1 MLDMNEKWYVVGG
14 GMSCMTIADW
24 ARENDLAIDNSTTIE
39 IGDTNLYQ
47 LDVTKGD
54 DLSVVHVKFGKTP
67 DKLMNGQREI
77 GTVRH
82 DFFLHCMVITPKIRD
97 R

>member
-1 MLDMNEKWYVVGG
+1 MLDVNEKWYVAGG
-14 GMSCMTIADW
+14 GLSCMTIADW
-24 ARENDLAIDNSTTIE
+24 ARENDLSIDNSTMITIGE
-39 IGDTNLYQ
+39 TNLYQ

-54 DLSVVHVKFGKTP
+54 DLSIAHMKFGRTA
-67 DKLMNGQREI
+67 DKLMNGKREV

-82 DFFLHCMVITPKIRD
+82 DFFLHCMIITPMIRD